1 MLLSTCWS
9 DCCGTSEISAES
21 YVPVLGAGDQQGMGE
36 VLLDLLLW
44 GKKEELDRV
53 LKVQLNKDPCSLIQL
68 ALLAL
73 IEGLA

>member
-1 MLLSTCWS
+1 M
-9 DCCGTSEISAES
+9 
-21 YVPVLGAGDQQGMGE
+21 PVLGAGDQQGMGE